1 MRGCGEHLR
10 GRGGGLTGADLWAR
24 RAKYIRA
31 VRTGSQHGGGAG
43 QQGGDGTPRG
53 VWCVGCRSCGAAFSL
68 RGTTHSL
75 VVPRHPTHTPLVD
88 GSRLWN
94 GRSVYVKLSVNHSL
108 DPHIPGSL
116 TFWNVLVSRDR
127 ICRPPNDVMPP
138 QQCGSCMTSFC
149 QVRRRHRC
157 VIVCSACWTH
167 KRRIG
172 CRVAP
177 PARVVPFGAI
187 RDAARGRCTHCVL

>member
-1 MRGCGEHLR
+1 MQQQPGGPSSLKGGVMSRGACEVSAGVRDTSAGSPRRTDR
-10 GRGGGLTGADLWAR
+10 GWPLGSPR
-24 RAKYIRA
+24 RYIKT
-31 VRTGSQHGGGAG
+31 VRTGAQHGGGAG

-108 DPHIPGSL
+108 Q
-116 TFWNVLVSRDR
+116 W
-127 ICRPPNDVMPP
+127 
-138 QQCGSCMTSFC
+138 
-149 QVRRRHRC
+149 
-157 VIVCSACWTH
+157 
-167 KRRIG
+167 
-172 CRVAP
+172 RVAAGLRCAICWAP
-177 PARVVPFGAI
+177 RGGGGCSGAAGSSPGGPRPEGGVYI
-187 RDAARGRCTHCVL
+187 YRRMNSSSICEDWRGPQRPS